1 MVPVTRRSE
10 IERMLREVREQA
22 AGESGP
28 DGLAAEE
35 RGPHEVKAYAGVNF
49 DAFPLPDDAREQ
61 VEQAVGADH
70 PAPVVAAEDADALDL
85 PDANHTVGTDP
96 DVLADDRDD
105 ADAEPGE

>member
-10 IERMLREVREQA
+10 IERMLRELREQA
-22 AGESGP
+22 AGESDP

-35 RGPHEVKAYAGVNF
+35 RGPPEVKAYVGVDF

-61 VEQAVGADH
+61 VEQAADADH
-70 PAPVVAAEDADALDL
+70 AAPVVAAEDGDALDL

-105 ADAEPGE
+105 DAEPGE